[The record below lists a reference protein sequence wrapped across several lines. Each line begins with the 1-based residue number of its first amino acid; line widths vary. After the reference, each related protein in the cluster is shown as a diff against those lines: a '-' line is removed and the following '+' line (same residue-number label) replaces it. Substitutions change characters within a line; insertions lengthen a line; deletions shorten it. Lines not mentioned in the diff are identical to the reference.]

1 MHSTRGRIRNNL
13 HVQCSV
19 CSLWGTLLLCLW
31 VQVKLKPISIYLF
44 GCTHTDLISLF
55 HSCLLVMTDATYCLV
70 RMGVTIYRWSMNVV
84 VGHPL
89 ERLPCFGS
97 QSSFSGYALTKG
109 SNPVDFLA
117 FHLSFSVF
125 HVQRKIVICAT
136 QITSFF
142 FKKTN
147 PYY

>member
-97 QSSFSGYALTKG
+97 QRSGWQIVPYNTDQNWKEKKKEEAKQFKKKCKLWL
-109 SNPVDFLA
+109 F
-117 FHLSFSVF
+117 F
-125 HVQRKIVICAT
+125 HVL
-136 QITSFF
+136 
-142 FKKTN
+142 
-147 PYY
+147 

>member
-97 QSSFSGYALTKG
+97 QRKNPLGGAFFLFFRKKG
-109 SNPVDFLA
+109 HSK
-117 FHLSFSVF
+117 HLISLVLSDGT
-125 HVQRKIVICAT
+125 A
-136 QITSFF
+136 
-142 FKKTN
+142 N
-147 PYY
+147 